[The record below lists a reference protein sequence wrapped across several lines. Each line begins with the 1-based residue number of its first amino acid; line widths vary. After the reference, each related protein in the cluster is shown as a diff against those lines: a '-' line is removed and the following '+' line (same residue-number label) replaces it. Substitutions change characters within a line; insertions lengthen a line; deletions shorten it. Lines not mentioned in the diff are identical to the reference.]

1 MIAVDTN
8 ILLRYV
14 VRDDPEQL
22 EKAANFFRERTTED
36 PAYVSLIVVAE
47 MIWVLRRLYRYSTE
61 QVRAALLHL
70 IETAEL
76 EFEEEQY
83 LVRLLSRGAVVKFD
97 LADHLITLSG
107 AKAGCSHTVTF
118 DKRAA
123 KSVPG
128 MELLA

>member
-47 MIWVLRRLYRYSTE
+47 MIWVLRRL
-61 QVRAALLHL
+61 
-70 IETAEL
+70 
-76 EFEEEQY
+76 
-83 LVRLLSRGAVVKFD
+83 
-97 LADHLITLSG
+97 
-107 AKAGCSHTVTF
+107 
-118 DKRAA
+118 
-123 KSVPG
+123 
-128 MELLA
+128 